1 VVGGATRGRGCPG
14 ASPGLIEDALLAAAG
29 QDSAAR
35 RRIAERLETLK
46 RAYAYE
52 SFVVVDASAQQ
63 ILAIG
68 LHEAI
73 AEAPVQK
80 ALQTAFQ
87 TTRVAT
93 TDLYR
98 SDSGGVHLDLVA
110 PLVKE
115 IDGRRQAVG
124 AVILDTPVEGIVFP
138 LIQSWPT
145 PSPSAETLLV
155 RREGDNVLY
164 LNELRHRKATALV
177 FSQALDDRELPA
189 ARACWPARRRS
200 WRGRITAV

>member
-1 VVGGATRGRGCPG
+1 MKASQIEAWLAERHGDAVVLG
-14 ASPGLIEDALLAAAG
+14 ASPASLRMPYWRRPGG
-29 QDSAAR
+29 DSAAR

-80 ALQTAFQ
+80 ALQTALQ

-98 SDSGGVHLDLVA
+98 SDSGGVHLDWVA

-124 AVILDTPVEGIVFP
+124 AVILDTPV
-138 LIQSWPT
+138 
-145 PSPSAETLLV
+145 
-155 RREGDNVLY
+155 DVLSS
-164 LNELRHRKATALV
+164 R
-177 FSQALDDRELPA
+177 
-189 ARACWPARRRS
+189 
-200 WRGRITAV
+200 